1 MKSVIFEVQ
10 RLGNLADSDPRLQEV
25 NILWTIFTSCPVLR
39 EEQQMAQEIARHAL
53 EKISGQLQ
61 ICRVTWEDINGPLFT
76 KYGIGIR

>member
-1 MKSVIFEVQ
+1 
-10 RLGNLADSDPRLQEV
+10 
-25 NILWTIFTSCPVLR
+25 
-39 EEQQMAQEIARHAL
+39 MAQEIARYAL